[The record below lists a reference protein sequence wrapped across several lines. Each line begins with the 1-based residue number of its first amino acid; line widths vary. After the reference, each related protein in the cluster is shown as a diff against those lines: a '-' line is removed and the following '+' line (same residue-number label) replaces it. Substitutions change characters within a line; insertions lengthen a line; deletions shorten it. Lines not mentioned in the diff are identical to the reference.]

1 MADKISDTRT
11 PVAFVLRSF
20 IQALSGSEL
29 SQPHMNSDLLLAPIS
44 TASPCG
50 EDLSFSTEFDAIQ
63 DMRRADDPSLDQGE
77 WVTDLKVADWPGVAR
92 TCEELLSKRTK
103 DLRVA
108 GWLVDAWARLRGFAG
123 LHDGLALCAG
133 LVEQH
138 WDHIHPL
145 PDDGDQEQRI
155 GNLNWLLT
163 RVEELARQVPLA
175 TPTATGFSLIELE
188 ATRAARAHGTGVDAS
203 ARAEQATKDLA
214 AITRAISSAGLA
226 AFDLQRAS
234 IEGCQGELARLQAL
248 VDELLAHTSPSFGP
262 ARRALDASRDAWL
275 RLGRDSGITAA
286 EPGSAPAAG
295 LAERAAN
302 ADPASGIVAT
312 ASAAPA
318 MPGVPTSRAQ
328 ALHQLRQV
336 ADYFRR
342 TEPHSPVAYLADKA
356 ARWGDMPL
364 HAWLRAV
371 VKDQGALSQLEDL
384 LGTEPPAQQ
393 S

>member
-1 MADKISDTRT
+1 MKS
-11 PVAFVLRSF
+11 L
-20 IQALSGSEL
+20 LS
-29 SQPHMNSDLLLAPIS
+29 PLAGP
-44 TASPCG
+44 APFG
-50 EDLSFSTEFDAIQ
+50 EDLSFSTEFDAIR

-92 TCEELLSKRTK
+92 LCEELLSTRSK

-108 GWLVDAWARLRGFAG
+108 GWLVDAWARLRGFSG

-138 WDHIHPL
+138 WEHIHPL
-145 PDDGDQEQRI
+145 PDEGDQEQRV
-155 GNLNWLLT
+155 GNLTWLLT

-175 TPTATGFSLIELE
+175 TPAATGFSLIDLE
-188 ATRAARAHGTGVDAS
+188 AARAARAHGTGADAS
-203 ARAEQATKDLA
+203 ARAEQATKDVA
-214 AITRAISSAGLA
+214 AITRAISNAGLT
-226 AFDLQRAS
+226 AFDAQRAS
-234 IEGCQGELARLQAL
+234 IEGCQAELARLQAL

-262 ARRALDASRDAWL
+262 ARRALEAARDAWL

-286 EPGSAPAAG
+286 ESGPVPANGSVEETAHAEPASSLVTTAPAAH
-295 LAERAAN
+295 A
-302 ADPASGIVAT
+302 I
-312 ASAAPA
+312 
-318 MPGVPTSRAQ
+318 PGVLTNRAQ

-342 TEPHSPVAYLADKA
+342 TEPHSPVSYLADKA

-364 HAWLRAV
+364 HAWLRSV

-384 LGTEPPAQQ
+384 LGTEPPTEQ

>member
-1 MADKISDTRT
+1 
-11 PVAFVLRSF
+11 
-20 IQALSGSEL
+20 
-29 SQPHMNSDLLLAPIS
+29 MNLDHLFAPIS
-44 TASPCG
+44 SAHPYG

-92 TCEELLSKRTK
+92 TCEALLSKRTK

-123 LHDGLALCAG
+123 LHEGLALCAG
-133 LVEQH
+133 LVELH
-138 WDHIHPL
+138 WEHIHPL
-145 PDDGDQEQRI
+145 PEDGDQEQRVGSI
-155 GNLNWLLT
+155 TWLLT

-175 TPTATGFSLIELE
+175 TPASTGFSLIDLE
-188 ATRAARAHGTGVDAS
+188 STRAARAHGTGPDAS

-214 AITRAISSAGLA
+214 AITRTISSAGLA
-226 AFDLQRAS
+226 TFDLQRTA
-234 IEGCQGELARLQAL
+234 IEGCQAELARLQAL
-248 VDELLAHTSPSFGP
+248 VDELLAHASPSFGP
-262 ARRALDASRDAWL
+262 ARRALEAARDAWL
-275 RLGRDSGITAA
+275 RLGRDSGFSAG
-286 EPGSAPAAG
+286 ESGSAPGNG
-295 LAERAAN
+295 LAEQAGN
-302 ADPASGIVAT
+302 AEPASSIVAT

-318 MPGVPTSRAQ
+318 MPGVLTSRTQ

-342 TEPHSPVAYLADKA
+342 TEPQSPVAYLVDKA

-384 LGTEPPAQQ
+384 LGMEPPGDKQA
-393 S
+393 

>member
-1 MADKISDTRT
+1 MNL
-11 PVAFVLRSF
+11 PL
-20 IQALSGSEL
+20 LS
-29 SQPHMNSDLLLAPIS
+29 PIS
-44 TASPCG
+44 GESACG
-50 EDLSFSTEFDAIQ
+50 EDLSFSTEFDTIQ
-63 DMRRADDPSLDQGE
+63 EMRRADDPSLDQGE

-92 TCEELLSKRTK
+92 TCEGLLSTRTK

-123 LHDGLALCAG
+123 LHDGLALCAD
-133 LVEQH
+133 LVERH
-138 WDHIHPL
+138 WEHIHPL
-145 PDDGDQEQRI
+145 PDDGDPEQRI

-175 TPTATGFSLIELE
+175 TPTAAGFSLIDLE
-188 ATRAARAHGTGVDAS
+188 ATRAARAHGTGADAT

-214 AITRAISSAGLA
+214 AITRAVSSAGLA
-226 AFDLQRAS
+226 AFDLQRAA
-234 IEGCQGELARLQAL
+234 IEGCQAELARLQAL
-248 VDELLAHTSPSFGP
+248 VDELLAHASPSFSP
-262 ARRALDASRDAWL
+262 PRRALEAARDAWL

-286 EPGSAPAAG
+286 EPGPT
-295 LAERAAN
+295 LATGTTEG
-302 ADPASGIVAT
+302 ADHAEPASSLVTTAPT
-312 ASAAPA
+312 AST
-318 MPGVPTSRAQ
+318 MPGVLTSRTQ
-328 ALHQLRQV
+328 ALHQLRLV

-371 VKDQGALSQLEDL
+371 VKDGGALAQLEDL
-384 LGTEPPAQQ
+384 LGLEPPPGQA